1 MIVLSQGGLV
11 AAFVLTALLLLGVNL
26 YSNFSWRIKI
36 TLIVVVSAFY
46 VGFYYSL
53 PPLMGWPT
61 NDDLPKRFNLIA
73 TYVEEPDKKTGEA
86 GHIFLWVTD
95 FRKGSGRSEPRAYRI
110 PFEYDLHAKLVAAGT
125 KVRKGIPQ
133 LGEVVDEKPGTA
145 GRPSYE
151 SNNGQESTGIDFFD
165 LPDPLIPEK

>member
-61 NDDLPKRFNLIA
+61 NDGLPKRFNLIA
-73 TYVEEPDKKTGEA
+73 T
-86 GHIFLWVTD
+86 
-95 FRKGSGRSEPRAYRI
+95 
-110 PFEYDLHAKLVAAGT
+110 
-125 KVRKGIPQ
+125 
-133 LGEVVDEKPGTA
+133 
-145 GRPSYE
+145 
-151 SNNGQESTGIDFFD
+151 
-165 LPDPLIPEK
+165 

>member
-11 AAFVLTALLLLGVNL
+11 AAFVLTALLLLSVNL

-36 TLIVVVSAFY
+36 ALIVVVSAFY

-73 TYVEEPDKKTGEA
+73 TYVEEPNKKTGEA
-86 GHIFLWVTD
+86 GYIFLWVTD
-95 FRKGSGRSEPRAYRI
+95 LRKGAGRSEPRAYRI
-110 PFEYDLHAKLVAAGT
+110 PFENDLHAKLVAAGT

-133 LGEVVDEKPGTA
+133 LGEVVDENLGT
-145 GRPSYE
+145 GRPSHE
-151 SNNGQESTGIDFFD
+151 SNNAQESSGIDFFD